1 MPIKLEKSDLR
12 LLSWAGAIVLFLIV
26 VLVFISPQDEESSV
40 PSSYSPVSG
49 GAKAAYLLLESEG
62 YKIQHWERS
71 PVDLPVNPSNTVL
84 IMALPLTPATKV
96 EKSALELFLSE
107 GGKIIATGATV
118 QFYLSKV
125 EIDLEPF
132 PSLAPKEYQPEAPS
146 LLTSGG
152 SIKMTPSGYWK
163 SASAKYMVHYSDEG
177 KPVVVSYKVGKG
189 EMIWWASSR
198 PLTNIGI
205 REAGNLGLLLGSLG
219 VSKDVTLLW
228 DEYFHG
234 YQRSYASYLTDP
246 PLLSGL
252 IQLTLL
258 FLAVLFTFARRN
270 GPIHP
275 LYVRSRLSPLEFVQ
289 TLGGLYQRAS
299 AIETAIEVPYARFR
313 SQLAKRLGMKADAR
327 SSDLARAARERLG
340 YEDKDLEKTLQEIES
355 CLHSHDLSDT
365 KALDLTQRL
374 NRHTRSMK
382 LFSDQEQE
390 NISNADRLTGTQ
402 PRTH

>member
-1 MPIKLEKSDLR
+1 MPIILEKSDRR

-26 VLVFISPQDEESSV
+26 VLVFLSPQDEESSI

-71 PVDLPVNPSNTVL
+71 PVDLPPNPSNTIL
-84 IMALPLTPATKV
+84 ILAVPLAPATKV

-107 GGKIIATGATV
+107 GGKVIATGSTV
-118 QFYLSKV
+118 QFYLPKM
-125 EIDLEPF
+125 EIDLEPA
-132 PSLAPKEYQPEAPS
+132 PPLVPKEYQPEAPS
-146 LLTSGG
+146 LLTAGG
-152 SIKMTPSGYWK
+152 PIKMTPSAYWK
-163 SASAKYMVHYSDEG
+163 PASAKYMVYYSDEG

-189 EMIWWASSR
+189 EVIWWASSR
-198 PLTNIGI
+198 PLTNVGI
-205 REAGNLGLLLGSLG
+205 RESGNLGLLLGSLG
-219 VSKDVTLLW
+219 VSKDVTVLW

-234 YQRSYASYLTDP
+234 YQRSYTSYLTDP
-246 PLLSGL
+246 PLLSGI
-252 IQLTLL
+252 IQFGLL
-258 FLAVLFTFARRN
+258 LLAVLFTFARRN
-270 GPIHP
+270 GPIRP

-289 TLGGLYQRAS
+289 TLGGLYHRAN
-299 AIETAIEVPYARFR
+299 ATETAIEVPYARFR

-327 SSDLARAARERLG
+327 SSDLARGAREQLG
-340 YEDKDLEKTLQEIES
+340 YEDKDLERTLQEIES
-355 CLHSHDLSDT
+355 GLHRRNLDDA

-374 NRHTRSMK
+374 NRHTRNMK